1 MSDGSLRNNMAFFN
15 HRSMRFALSIA
26 LSFLVPLFAFAV
38 THAPIL
44 VAPVGVQKPVT
55 TIALPAVRTLPL
67 TYCFDTSSVFSR
79 EGSFIPIAELYV
91 YEPMKTSTM
100 LVEIVLTDL
109 AGVVRSNNPV
119 EKSTAWREF
128 PPTLRKITFSNEFL
142 VSAEDMPK
150 IACIK
155 FAVENRG
162 SSVGTPV
169 VDRVFLSFERNSC
182 IHGDPPPV
190 VHELIPHTFSV
201 IDVAVRTSVRVGGD
215 TVSSSGSK
223 TTWEF
228 TSTGA
233 HSWIA
238 PAGVTSVLVEAWG
251 GGGGGGGGL
260 NNAGG
265 GGGGG
270 YSKATVSVTPG
281 QTYDVVVGAGGT
293 SGSGA
298 VSSFHT
304 PSVVSALGGGSGL
317 STGGGAGGAASVG
330 DGFSGGN
337 GAAPGVVDMSGGGPG
352 GGGGSSAGSA
362 GAGNNGSGATG
373 GTAPD
378 DGGAGGDGAGGS
390 GASGTA
396 GEAPGGGG
404 GGGGGNGGGGAGATG
419 KVLITDDTGSNASVY
434 DAFSSLMRSFSRWVS
449 CLISR
454 SSACVS

>member
-55 TIALPAVRTLPL
+55 TIAFPAVRTLPL

-190 VHELIPHTFSV
+190 VSELIPHTFSV
-201 IDVAVRTSVRVGGD
+201 ITGSTEGDVSGLMSGMMPTGGD
-215 TVSSSGSK
+215 
-223 TTWEF
+223 
-228 TSTGA
+228 
-233 HSWIA
+233 
-238 PAGVTSVLVEAWG
+238 SV
-251 GGGGGGGGL
+251 
-260 NNAGG
+260 
-265 GGGGG
+265 
-270 YSKATVSVTPG
+270 
-281 QTYDVVVGAGGT
+281 
-293 SGSGA
+293 
-298 VSSFHT
+298 
-304 PSVVSALGGGSGL
+304 
-317 STGGGAGGAASVG
+317 GGAAYSFYG
-330 DGFSGGN
+330 DGSGIYDS
-337 GAAPGVVDMSGGGPG
+337 ALVGVSG
-352 GGGGSSAGSA
+352 SIYNSF
-362 GAGNNGSGATG
+362 
-373 GTAPD
+373 
-378 DGGAGGDGAGGS
+378 
-390 GASGTA
+390 
-396 GEAPGGGG
+396 
-404 GGGGGNGGGGAGATG
+404 
-419 KVLITDDTGSNASVY
+419 TD
-434 DAFSSLMRSFSRWVS
+434 LMRSFSRWAS
-449 CLISR
+449 CLVSR
-454 SSACVS
+454 SSVCGV